1 MVCIRAKIKMIFIR
15 NLLYIKFNRNRPQYQ
30 FSIYWMKF
38 FFREYIENFNIKPFG
53 SDEERPNYYKFM
65 LECAQSFSK
74 IFEVWSKIEN
84 EKKVKIN
91 EIRKSNKPLRLIDKF
106 FFNNSN
112 LLKSKFIYNLVVE
125 KFIEKKKIKPTNK
138 YRK

>member
-1 MVCIRAKIKMIFIR
+1 
-15 NLLYIKFNRNRPQYQ
+15 
-30 FSIYWMKF
+30 MKF

-53 SDEERPNYYKFM
+53 SDEEKPNYYKFM

-91 EIRKSNKPLRLIDKF
+91 ETRKSNKPLRLIDKF

-125 KFIEKKKIKPTNK
+125 KFIEKKKLNLPTNILN
-138 YRK
+138 

>member
-1 MVCIRAKIKMIFIR
+1 MILIR

-30 FSIYWMKF
+30 FSIHWMKF

-74 IFEVWSKIEN
+74 IFEVWSKKEN
-84 EKKVKIN
+84 EKK
-91 EIRKSNKPLRLIDKF
+91 
-106 FFNNSN
+106 
-112 LLKSKFIYNLVVE
+112 
-125 KFIEKKKIKPTNK
+125 
-138 YRK
+138 

>member
-1 MVCIRAKIKMIFIR
+1 
-15 NLLYIKFNRNRPQYQ
+15 
-30 FSIYWMKF
+30 
-38 FFREYIENFNIKPFG
+38 
-53 SDEERPNYYKFM
+53 M

-125 KFIEKKKIKPTNK
+125 KFIEKKKLNLPTNIENK
-138 YRK
+138 EQINIFLNINKLN